1 MDSREIREGFLKFFE
16 EKGHLRLKS
25 SSLIPKD
32 PTLLFTSA
40 GMVPLKSY
48 FLQEEIPPSY
58 RMTTAQKCVRTND
71 IGQVGLTARHH
82 TFFEMLGNF
91 SIGDYFKD
99 EAIRWAFEFSVD
111 FLKLPADR
119 LWVTVYEG
127 DLETKDIWIKIG
139 IPEDRIIPLGEED
152 NFWTMG
158 PVGPC
163 GPCSELYFDR
173 GAKTKE
179 EELELPGGN
188 GERFLEYWNLVFTQF
203 DRQQDGSLIL
213 LPRKNIDTGMGLE
226 RITSIL
232 EDTETDFETDLF
244 LPIIKSIESIAG
256 KKYRNS
262 PKESRSFRAIA
273 DHIRAITFLISDGV
287 VPSNEKRGYVL
298 RRLIRR
304 SALFGRSLG
313 LEEPFLDKIAP
324 TVSQTLRDI
333 YPEINEGLPLV
344 LKTLKEEE
352 GRFNFTLKA
361 GFAYFDEQARKLA
374 ESGKNE
380 FPADAVFYLY
390 DTLGFP
396 SELSEMLIE
405 EKGFK
410 YNRNE
415 FNVLLEAQRE
425 HARVFFRGGEAF
437 SERVSFIEIRNQV
450 GETEFIGYS
459 TLNQKVVVKGIV
471 KEGELVKEAHEGE
484 EVALVLDKTPFY
496 AEKGGQVG
504 DEGIIEGE
512 NYTFKVHDTQAPVEG
527 LVLHIGKVEKGK
539 VSSQDEAEAQVDYE
553 RRQAIRRAHT
563 STHILQAV
571 LRRELGETISQQGSE
586 VKPDEFRFD
595 FNFTQTLERER
606 VLEIE
611 KRVNELILQNLPV
624 TINEMDIE
632 EAKSSGALA
641 FFGEKYGEIA
651 RVVEVQGVSKELCGG
666 THVSASSEIGTVV
679 LVNIKAV
686 ASGVKRI
693 EAITG
698 KKAYE
703 FLTEKRKLVKD
714 LAKTLNVTEE
724 VLLQKIQEQIKEI
737 SNLKKLVLELKLD
750 VAKSQIENLSP
761 LFSFKGFPVYAMEFK
776 NLSPDELKRVY
787 DLVKKRVNEGG
798 ALLIT
803 GLQGKS
809 FILTGKLSEG
819 FPNLDLFEFLKEHFS
834 VKGGGSNRLAQGSAE
849 KILTLTEVK
858 KAFEV

>member
-1 MDSREIREGFLKFFE
+1 MDSCEIREGFLKFFE

-48 FLQEEIPPSY
+48 FLQEETPPSY

-119 LWVTVYEG
+119 LWVTVYKG
-127 DLETKDIWIKIG
+127 DLETKDIWVKIG
-139 IPEDRIIPLGEED
+139 IPEGRIIPLGEED

-163 GPCSELYFDR
+163 GPCSEIYFDR

-203 DRQQDGSLIL
+203 DRQPDGSLIL

-244 LPIIKSIESIAG
+244 LPIIKSIESISG
-256 KKYRNS
+256 KEYRNN
-262 PKESRSFRAIA
+262 PQESRAFKAIA

-313 LEEPFLDKIAP
+313 LDEPFLDKIAP
-324 TVSQTLRDI
+324 SVSQILGDI
-333 YPEINEGLPLV
+333 YPEINEGLPLA
-344 LKTLKEEE
+344 LKTLREEE
-352 GRFNFTLKA
+352 GRFNITLKL

-415 FNVLLEAQRE
+415 FNALLEAQRE

-437 SERVSFIEIRNQV
+437 SERVSFIETRNQV
-450 GETEFIGYS
+450 GETEFIGNS
-459 TLNQKVVVKGIV
+459 TLNQKVIVKGIV
-471 KEGELVKEAHEGE
+471 KEGELVSEARKGE
-484 EVALVLDKTPFY
+484 EVALVLDRTPFY

-504 DEGIIEGE
+504 DEGIIKGE
-512 NYTFKVHDTQAPVEG
+512 NFIFEVHDTQAPIEG
-527 LVLHIGKVEKGK
+527 LVLHIGKVAEGK
-539 VSSQDEAEAQVDYE
+539 VSSQDDALAQVDYE

-595 FNFTQTLERER
+595 FNFTQTLEREL

-611 KRVNELILQNLPV
+611 KQVNELILQNLPV
-624 TINEMDIE
+624 TIKEMDVE

-641 FFGEKYGEIA
+641 FFGEKYGEIV

-679 LVNIKAV
+679 LVSTKAV

-693 EAITG
+693 EAFTG
-698 KKAYE
+698 RKAYG
-703 FLTEKRKLVKD
+703 FLNEKRKLVKD
-714 LAKTLNVTEE
+714 LAKALNVTEE
-724 VLLQKIQEQIKEI
+724 VLFQKVQEQIKEI
-737 SNLKKLVLELKLD
+737 NNLNKLVLELKLE
-750 VAKSQIENLSP
+750 VAKSQIENISP
-761 LFSFKGFPVYAMEFK
+761 LFSFKGLPVYAMEFK
-776 NLSPDELKRVY
+776 NLSPDELKKVY
-787 DLVKKRVNEGG
+787 DLVKKRVSVGG

-803 GLQGKS
+803 DFQGKS
-809 FILTGKLSEG
+809 FILTGKLSEE
-819 FPNLDLFEFLKEHFS
+819 FPNLDLFESLKEYFS
-834 VKGGGSNRLAQGSAE
+834 VKGGGSDRLSQGSAE
-849 KILTLTEVK
+849 RILTLTEVK
-858 KAFEV
+858 KALEV

>member
-16 EKGHLRLKS
+16 GKGHLRLKS

-48 FLQEEIPPSY
+48 FLQEETPPSY

-119 LWVTVYEG
+119 LWVTVYKG

-139 IPEDRIIPLGEED
+139 IPEVRIIPLGEED

-163 GPCSELYFDR
+163 GPCSEIYFDR

-203 DRQQDGSLIL
+203 DRQPDGSLIL

-244 LPIIKSIESIAG
+244 LPIIKSIESISG
-256 KKYRNS
+256 KKYRNN
-262 PKESRSFRAIA
+262 PQESRAFKAIA

-313 LEEPFLDKIAP
+313 LIEPFLDRIAP
-324 TVSQTLRDI
+324 SVSQILGDI
-333 YPEINEGLPLV
+333 YPEVNEGLPLA

-352 GRFNFTLKA
+352 GRFNITLKL

-415 FNVLLEAQRE
+415 FNALLEAQRE

-459 TLNQKVVVKGIV
+459 TLNQKVIVKGIV
-471 KEGELVKEAHEGE
+471 KEGELVAEARKGE
-484 EVALVLDKTPFY
+484 EVALVLNRTPFY

-504 DEGIIEGE
+504 DEGVIKGE
-512 NYTFKVHDTQAPVEG
+512 NFVFEVHDTQAPIEG
-527 LVLHIGKVEKGK
+527 LVLHIGKVAKGK
-539 VSSQDEAEAQVDYE
+539 VSSQDEAETQVDYE

-595 FNFTQTLERER
+595 FNFTQTLEREL

-611 KRVNELILQNLPV
+611 KQVNELILQNLPV
-624 TINEMDIE
+624 IIKEMRVE

-641 FFGEKYGEIA
+641 FFGERYGEIV

-666 THVSASSEIGTVV
+666 THVSVSSEIGTVV
-679 LVNIKAV
+679 LVSTKAV

-693 EAITG
+693 EAFTG

-714 LAKTLNVTEE
+714 LAKALNVTEE
-724 VLLQKIQEQIKEI
+724 VLFQKVQEQIKEI
-737 SNLKKLVLELKLD
+737 SNLSKLVLELKLE
-750 VAKSQIENLSP
+750 VAKSQIENLLP

-776 NLSPDELKRVY
+776 NLSPDELKKVY
-787 DLVKKRVNEGG
+787 DVVKKRVSAGG

-803 GLQGKS
+803 DFQGKS
-809 FILTGKLSEG
+809 FILTGKLSEE
-819 FPNLDLFEFLKEHFS
+819 FPNLDLFESLKEHFS
-834 VKGGGSNRLAQGSAE
+834 VKGGGSDRLSQGSTE
-849 KILTLTEVK
+849 RILTLTEVK

>member
-16 EKGHLRLKS
+16 GKGHLRLKS

-48 FLQEEIPPSY
+48 FLQEETPPSY

-119 LWVTVYEG
+119 LWVTVYKG

-139 IPEDRIIPLGEED
+139 IPEVRIIPLGEED

-163 GPCSELYFDR
+163 GPCSEIYFDR

-203 DRQQDGSLIL
+203 DRQPDGSLIL

-244 LPIIKSIESIAG
+244 LPIIKSIESISG
-256 KKYRNS
+256 KKYRNN
-262 PKESRSFRAIA
+262 PQESRAFKAIA

-313 LEEPFLDKIAP
+313 LIEPFLDRIAP
-324 TVSQTLRDI
+324 SVSQILGDI
-333 YPEINEGLPLV
+333 YPEVNEGLPLA

-352 GRFNFTLKA
+352 GRFNITLKL

-374 ESGKNE
+374 ESGRNE

-415 FNVLLEAQRE
+415 FNALLEAQRE

-459 TLNQKVVVKGIV
+459 TLNQKVIVKGIV
-471 KEGELVKEAHEGE
+471 KEGELVAEARKGE
-484 EVALVLDKTPFY
+484 EVALVLNRTPFY

-504 DEGIIEGE
+504 DEGVIKGE
-512 NYTFKVHDTQAPVEG
+512 NFVFEVHDTQAPIEG
-527 LVLHIGKVEKGK
+527 LVLHIGKVAKGK
-539 VSSQDEAEAQVDYE
+539 VSSQDEAETQVDYE

-571 LRRELGETISQQGSE
+571 LRRELGEAISQQGSE

-595 FNFTQTLERER
+595 FNFTQTLEREL

-611 KRVNELILQNLPV
+611 KQVNELILQNLPV
-624 TINEMDIE
+624 IIKEMRVE

-641 FFGEKYGEIA
+641 FFGERYGEIV

-666 THVSASSEIGTVV
+666 THVSVSSEIGTVV
-679 LVNIKAV
+679 LVSTKAV

-693 EAITG
+693 EAFTG

-714 LAKTLNVTEE
+714 LAKALNVTEE
-724 VLLQKIQEQIKEI
+724 VLFQKVQEQIKEI
-737 SNLKKLVLELKLD
+737 SNLSKLVLELKLE
-750 VAKSQIENLSP
+750 VAKSQIENLLP

-776 NLSPDELKRVY
+776 NLSPDELKKVY
-787 DLVKKRVNEGG
+787 DVVKKRVSAGG

-803 GLQGKS
+803 DFQGKS
-809 FILTGKLSEG
+809 FILTGKLSEE
-819 FPNLDLFEFLKEHFS
+819 FPNLDLFESLKEHFS
-834 VKGGGSNRLAQGSAE
+834 VKGGGSDRLSQGSTE
-849 KILTLTEVK
+849 RILTLTEVK